1 MCKLIRISLNSL
13 SAILF
18 LTIFASVTAAQET
31 FFQTGHVNDILEVQF
46 SPDDSRL
53 ASYSAGDGRLI
64 LWDVKSGRQ
73 IWTRRTSF
81 IRKAAEST
89 NLKEFYWSKDA
100 KTLVTKS
107 NNGTYQTWD
116 AQTGKVLALTGTK
129 PEIEFLTPDKKVVEY
144 KQDYDN
150 LTVTDAQSGE
160 TKVIKRFGFN
170 PRFNFS
176 NDGTLLAEGGGWGDA
191 AIKITEI
198 KTGKTWWLN
207 GHPGVVGGIA
217 FSPDGKFLAVGGSDR
232 IIYIFDTAKKTVA
245 RKLDSNNKPVK
256 SISFSPDGKF
266 LLFLNKDGEINVWEW
281 QSGNVL
287 RGTEA
292 IRGIFGLNN
301 NEFSKNGKYF
311 LFVNEGNFGVWET
324 ADWKPLSGFKT
335 SEKYESKSGM
345 MTMTYDGVPV
355 YAAVFTGGENE
366 IITSHYDGSLRVW
379 NINSGKQLR
388 KFEAVG
394 DARFLAF
401 LGGQRILAIVGNNDK
416 MTIKIFDAANGT
428 EIKKFDDEQTS
439 YIETLA
445 VSPNGRNFVTS
456 DIGGD
461 VFLWN
466 IENAAPVRKVDV
478 GFSGDDAVA
487 FSPDGKTFAVG
498 GKNQNLFLFD
508 VETGE
513 KQWQLIPSYQAGE
526 LELKLEEAGRR
537 RRGELDDA
545 KAKRDAQ
552 AAIDTEKYK
561 KQVYI
566 TFEHYGDMSDAGEK
580 RMVESSERKES
591 KTKKPRA
598 SANAVWL
605 RLHNDSP
612 LPVSIPTQSMYL
624 PNGKCFFEFS
634 NKLKI
639 NGLCKDSEISVWH
652 GLKDK
657 KDEWIPFGFDF
668 GSSAILLP
676 KTSVLFPVPVEI
688 LKNGNQIVF
697 TFTFK
702 KEIDAE
708 NVGDYGTA
716 KELRFG
722 EKDLPKTK

>member
-1 MCKLIRISLNSL
+1 MKK
-13 SAILF
+13 ILF
-18 LTIFASVTAAQET
+18 FVFTILFFLEITSAQET
-31 FFQTGHVNDILEVQF
+31 FFQTGHTNDILEVQF
-46 SPDDSRL
+46 SPDDSQL
-53 ASYSAGDGRLI
+53 VSYSAGDGRLI

-73 IWTRRTSF
+73 IWTVKTSF

-89 NLKEFYWSKDA
+89 NLKEFYWSRDG

-107 NNGTYQTWD
+107 INGTYQTWD
-116 AQTGKVLALTGTK
+116 AQTGKVLALTETK
-129 PEIEFLTPDKKVVEY
+129 PEIELVAPDKKVVVY

-150 LTVTDAQSGE
+150 LTVTDSQNGE

-170 PRFNFS
+170 PNFNFS

-198 KTGKTWWLN
+198 KTGKSWWLD
-207 GHPGVVGGIA
+207 GHPSVVGGIA

-281 QSGNVL
+281 QSGNIL

-292 IRGIFGLNN
+292 MRGIYGLNN
-301 NEFSKNGKYF
+301 NEFSKDGKYF
-311 LFVNEGNFGVWET
+311 LFVNEGSFGVWET
-324 ADWKPLSGFKT
+324 KDWKPLSGFKT
-335 SEKYESKSGM
+335 PEKYESKSGM
-345 MTMTYDGVPV
+345 MTIGYDRVPV
-355 YAAVFTGGENE
+355 YAAVFTNNGNE
-366 IITSHYDGSLRVW
+366 IISSHYDGSLRVW
-379 NINSGKQLR
+379 NINSGKQLK
-388 KFEAVG
+388 KFDVGG

-401 LGGQRILAIVGNNDK
+401 LGGQRILAVVGNNEK
-416 MTIKIFDAANGT
+416 MTIKIFDSANGT

-439 YIETLA
+439 YIESLA

-466 IENAAPVRKVDV
+466 IENAAPVRRVDV
-478 GFSGDDAVA
+478 GFSGDDAIA

-513 KQWQLIPSYQAGE
+513 KLWQLIPSYQPGE
-526 LELKLEEAGRR
+526 LELKLEEAGRQR
-537 RRGELDDA
+537 RRMLDDA

-561 KQVYI
+561 KQIYI

-591 KTKKPRA
+591 KTKKSRET
-598 SANAVWL
+598 ANAVWL

-624 PNGKCFFEFS
+624 PDGKCFFEFPDG
-634 NKLKI
+634 LKI

-688 LKNGNQIVF
+688 LKNGNRIVF

-708 NVGDYGTA
+708 NIGDYGTA